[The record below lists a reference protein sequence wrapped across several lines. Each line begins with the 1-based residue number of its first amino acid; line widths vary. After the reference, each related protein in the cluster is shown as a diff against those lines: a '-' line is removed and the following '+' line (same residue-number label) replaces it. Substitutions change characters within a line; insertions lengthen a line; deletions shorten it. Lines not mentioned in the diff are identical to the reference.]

1 MPEPTRAAVSFE
13 ARVAAA
19 WPPERWAGEIVI
31 VAVSGGA
38 DSIALLRALAAL
50 RPVDAIGRL
59 IAAHFNHRLR
69 GDESD
74 GDERFVADLAAK
86 LGIECATASGAT
98 ADAARERGDGL
109 EAAAR
114 ELRYRF
120 LIDTARSR
128 GARYIATA
136 HTRDDQAETLLQ
148 RITRG
153 TGLAG
158 LGGIARARALDGETI
173 GLIRPLLSV
182 RRSEVEAYLAEL
194 GQPYRSDSSN
204 TDRAYTRNRVRHDL
218 LPLLE
223 REYNPQIVDALARLA
238 TQADELREIA
248 SRLVEPLL
256 AKSLVRSAA
265 GLFELDCAALAREPR
280 YLAREA
286 VVRAWT
292 DAGLPLQAMG
302 FDEWDALA
310 EMITTGAPAKRMF
323 PGGVTAERN
332 GTRLTVG

>member
-1 MPEPTRAAVSFE
+1 MPEPTRDPVSFE
-13 ARVAAA
+13 AKVAAA
-19 WPPERWAGEIVI
+19 WPPERWSGERVI

-38 DSIALLRALAAL
+38 DSVALLRALVAL
-50 RPVDAIGRL
+50 RRAQATGRL

-69 GDESD
+69 GDESND
-74 GDERFVADLAAK
+74 DERFVVDLAAE
-86 LGIECATASGAT
+86 LGIECVTAAGAT
-98 ADAARERGDGL
+98 IDAARERGDGL
-109 EAAAR
+109 EEAAR

-120 LIDTARSR
+120 LIDTAHRC

-158 LGGIARARALDGETI
+158 LGGIARARGLDGDTL
-173 GLIRPLLSV
+173 GLIRPMLAV
-182 RRSEVEAYLAEL
+182 RRSEVLAYLATL
-194 GQPYRSDSSN
+194 GQTYRTDSSN

-223 REYNPQIVDALARLA
+223 RDYNPQIVDALARLA
-238 TQADELREIA
+238 TQADELREVA
-248 SRLVEPLL
+248 RSLVDPLL
-256 AKSLVRSAA
+256 AKVLLRSSS
-265 GLFELDCAALAREPR
+265 GNFELDCASLAAEPR
-280 YLAREA
+280 YLVRE
-286 VVRAWT
+286 VVITAWT

-310 EMITTGAPAKRMF
+310 EMITAGGSAKRMF
-323 PGGVTAERN
+323 PGGVTAERS
-332 GTRLTVG
+332 GGRLSVS